1 MRKTRRTHTQEFKVE
16 AVRLLQEGG
25 LSLARVAQ
33 DLDVDRK
40 LLRRWRDQLE
50 KSESQ
55 AQAFPGKGNLRS
67 EDEEV
72 RRLKR
77 ENEVLRQER
86 EILKKALAIFSGPRP
101 L

>member
-25 LSLARVAQ
+25 LSLTQVAQ
-33 DLDVDRK
+33 DLGVDRK
-40 LLRRWRDQLE
+40 LLRRWRDQLNQSVSKE
-50 KSESQ
+50 
-55 AQAFPGKGNLRS
+55 QAFPGKGNRRP

-72 RRLKR
+72 RRLQR

-86 EILKKALAIFSGPRP
+86 EILKKALAIFSGPR
-101 L
+101 LL

>member
-16 AVRLLQEGG
+16 AVRLLQEGS
-25 LSLARVAQ
+25 LSLTQVAQ
-33 DLDVDRK
+33 DLGVDRK
-40 LLRRWRDQLE
+40 LLRRWRDQLDQSGSKE
-50 KSESQ
+50 
-55 AQAFPGKGNLRS
+55 QAFPGKGNRRP

-86 EILKKALAIFSGPRP
+86 EILKKALAIFSGPR
-101 L
+101 LL

>member
-1 MRKTRRTHTQEFKVE
+1 ME

-25 LSLARVAQ
+25 LSLTQVAQ
-33 DLDVDRK
+33 DLGVDRK
-40 LLRRWRDQLE
+40 LLRRWRDQLDQ
-50 KSESQ
+50 SGSQ
-55 AQAFPGKGNLRS
+55 EQAFPGKGNRRP

-86 EILKKALAIFSGPRP
+86 EILKKALAIFSGPR
-101 L
+101 LL

>member
-25 LSLARVAQ
+25 LPLTQVAQ
-33 DLDVDRK
+33 DLGVDRK
-40 LLRRWRDQLE
+40 LLRRWRDQLA
-50 KSESQ
+50 KSDSKE
-55 AQAFPGKGNLRS
+55 QAFPGKGNRRP
-67 EDEEV
+67 EEEEV

-86 EILKKALAIFSGPRP
+86 EILKKALAIFSGPR
-101 L
+101 LL

>member
-25 LSLARVAQ
+25 LSLTQVAQ
-33 DLDVDRK
+33 DLGLDRK

-50 KSESQ
+50 KSEDKE
-55 AQAFPGKGNLRS
+55 QAFPGKGNRRP

-86 EILKKALAIFSGPRP
+86 EILKKALAIFSGPR
-101 L
+101 LL

>member
-25 LSLARVAQ
+25 LSLSQVAQ

-55 AQAFPGKGNLRS
+55 AQAFPGKGNRRP

-86 EILKKALAIFSGPRP
+86 EILKKALAIFSGPR
-101 L
+101 LL